1 MGDDRLLFLY
11 LQSRDKDDKQTRLW
25 GLSAN
30 LLQGS
35 KNQNQSSAS
44 GNKRWCNDQ
53 LDGDDEMEGRET
65 EGIVIDWEC
74 WDYKITPA
82 LAFRLLPSLPTN
94 SG

>member
-30 LLQGS
+30 LLPGS
-35 KNQNQSSAS
+35 KNQNQNS
-44 GNKRWCNDQ
+44 GNKRCCNDL
-53 LDGDDEMEGRET
+53 LDGDDEMVRRET